1 MYLFRKWMESL
12 TLTEVVNESNGDR
25 FFAIV
30 SSKISSGKRYID
42 IKNKCLDMIPNL
54 SE

>member
-1 MYLFRKWMESL
+1 MESL
-12 TLTEVVNESNGDR
+12 TLTEVVNESDGDR
-25 FFAIV
+25 SFAIV

-42 IKNKCLDMIPNL
+42 IKNECLDMIPNL